1 MQTPKTCIILHLRS
15 VCNHMQYYAI
25 KLTRYYARHTILN
38 FIIKV
43 FKNSKLLFSIFKYLS
58 NTCYIIFGSIF

>member
-43 FKNSKLLFSIFKYLS
+43 FKSILLGMHEKIFLW
-58 NTCYIIFGSIF
+58 NIIKD